1 MNIKKKTFEK
11 QMLAI
16 GAIPNLTAAIIVIIY
31 ITFFAGLGGVSVVPI
46 IIEGVIIA
54 GCLQLFIAPLTN
66 KALTKNLSEDLEE
79 WEQYSCSQRKRTKL
93 LKKVMSCPSKIAI
106 QVFIVFSIGVVFW
119 TTSFYWLFNVDI
131 NTVILATFAAL
142 VASFMA
148 SILSL
153 YYAQKLCS
161 SYGIRLVRQGVDKE
175 EVDRKHFFG
184 SSSVNMVLLHI
195 IIPIIIINLISLLF
209 TWRASVLFNIST
221 RQQILQLVV
230 VCLFNLIISLSLSY
244 ILFKRMMISIAGM
257 RKMLESMDDGYIQ
270 NIKKAPTDLSNE
282 FMYNVYLINQ
292 IIDLL
297 QNILKKSVNIS
308 EVVIESGN
316 ELFLVS
322 KDTASTSIQL
332 ASSIKELLSAMEE
345 SDALSRNIA
354 AKIAEVTIVARKTT
368 QDVQDGY
375 SILEENMQKL
385 EEIRLANE
393 TTLIG
398 IKTLSEKI
406 SGISDIAQIINAIAD
421 QTNII
426 AFNAELEAAGAG
438 DEGKNFYLVAN
449 EIRRLTNNTIESTKE
464 IHRRIIEIQHTSDDL
479 LLTSENGRN
488 RILEGGKIAD
498 QLQLNFDDIKKSARE
513 ADLAAESIKLIIQQ
527 QTAAFEQIVVTLRQ
541 IAAGVEN
548 FSDSTQIISQSAE
561 DLCLVAENLKAIQ
574 SMDLIG
580 ENDE

>member
-1 MNIKKKTFEK
+1 
-11 QMLAI
+11 
-16 GAIPNLTAAIIVIIY
+16 
-31 ITFFAGLGGVSVVPI
+31 
-46 IIEGVIIA
+46 
-54 GCLQLFIAPLTN
+54 
-66 KALTKNLSEDLEE
+66 
-79 WEQYSCSQRKRTKL
+79 
-93 LKKVMSCPSKIAI
+93 
-106 QVFIVFSIGVVFW
+106 
-119 TTSFYWLFNVDI
+119 
-131 NTVILATFAAL
+131 
-142 VASFMA
+142 
-148 SILSL
+148 
-153 YYAQKLCS
+153 
-161 SYGIRLVRQGVDKE
+161 
-175 EVDRKHFFG
+175 
-184 SSSVNMVLLHI
+184 
-195 IIPIIIINLISLLF
+195 
-209 TWRASVLFNIST
+209 
-221 RQQILQLVV
+221 
-230 VCLFNLIISLSLSY
+230 
-244 ILFKRMMISIAGM
+244 
-257 RKMLESMDDGYIQ
+257 MDDGYIQ

>member
-93 LKKVMSCPSKIAI
+93 LKKVMSCPSKIDI

-221 RQQILQLVV
+221 RQQILQLIV